1 MINYLKSENYRL
13 LHKKSI
19 YMTSGICLFL
29 ITAAALVLY
38 FFHQSDPGFPYGTS
52 IFLYSNVISS
62 GIVIMFVGFL
72 FNTALTGKD
81 ASVMK
86 QAVSFGISR
95 NMIFWSKLIVTLS
108 YFLLLCL
115 IGLILVIS
123 LGESLFVSEEQS
135 IRNFLAASFNM
146 LPIVLSGFFIIH
158 ALKMLKIGDIYII
171 IFLFFLLI
179 FSGDL
184 LRWMLGSFSQLNEF
198 YQYAPSTLL
207 NDNLMSYMDQSAQF
221 DFRFWVTGIVIS
233 LIFLIIGM
241 MMFTN
246 KNID

>member
-29 ITAAALVLY
+29 ITSAALVLY
-38 FFHQSDPGFPYGTS
+38 FFQQSDSNFPYGTS

-62 GIVIMFVGFL
+62 GIIIMIVGFL

-95 NMIFWSKLIVTLS
+95 NTIFWSKLIVTLS

-115 IGLILVIS
+115 IGLILVIG
-123 LGESLFVSEEQS
+123 LGESLFVSEEAS
-135 IRNFLAASFNM
+135 IRNFVAASFNM
-146 LPIVLSGFFIIH
+146 LPIALGGFVMIH
-158 ALKMLKIGDIYII
+158 ALKMLKVSDIYII

-184 LRWMLGSFSQLNEF
+184 LRWLLGSFSQLNEF

-207 NDNLMSYMDQSAQF
+207 NDNLMSFMDQSAQF

-233 LIFLIIGM
+233 LVFLAIGM
-241 MMFTN
+241 MRFTN

>member
-38 FFHQSDPGFPYGTS
+38 IFHQSDPGFPYGTS

-62 GIVIMFVGFL
+62 GIVIMIVGFL

-95 NMIFWSKLIVTLS
+95 NTIFWSKLIVTLS

-184 LRWMLGSFSQLNEF
+184 LRWMLGSFAQLNEF

-207 NDNLMSYMDQSAQF
+207 NDNLMSFMDQSAQF
-221 DFRFWVTGIVIS
+221 DFRYWVTGVVIS
-233 LIFLIIGM
+233 LVFLAIGM
-241 MMFTN
+241 MRFTN

>member
-38 FFHQSDPGFPYGTS
+38 IFHQSDPGFPYGTS

-62 GIVIMFVGFL
+62 GIVIMIVGFL

-95 NMIFWSKLIVTLS
+95 NTIFWSKLIVTLS

-123 LGESLFVSEEQS
+123 LGESLFVSEELS

-171 IFLFFLLI
+171 IILFFLII

-184 LRWMLGSFSQLNEF
+184 LRWLLGSFSQLNEF
-198 YQYAPSTLL
+198 YRYAPSTLL
-207 NDNLMSYMDQSAQF
+207 NDNLMNFMDQSAQF
-221 DFRFWVTGIVIS
+221 DYRFWITGIAIS
-233 LIFLIIGM
+233 LIFLIIGAM
-241 MMFTN
+241 RFTN